1 MRKWPSAPLPGNHV
15 RINSDCLRH
24 FASEK
29 MVIPLGRWAGLA
41 MSAKISV
48 TTQRVGVI
56 CILFLL
62 WKISEAR
69 CTSQTCYMKRECV
82 WNHTIWCSLHVS
94 VHPSFLTAGTAVRA
108 AQEMTIDEGSQ
119 AFKRMP
125 PAPNAKRSP
134 KKLELDSD
142 LEPWRQSCWDCC
154 TGRISLNSWMF
165 YWVNTL
171 QTMSFRWSGARMRM
185 VFQKVHAEL
194 SGETWLE
201 ILGCQIGKSLSPP
214 WEAELLTL

>member
-1 MRKWPSAPLPGNHV
+1 MTKATEGTWKHEEMTLCSSSWKSCTHRFWLSKAF
-15 RINSDCLRH
+15 CLW
-24 FASEK
+24 K

-108 AQEMTIDEGSQ
+108 AQEMTKDEGSQ

-125 PAPNAKRSP
+125 PTPNAKWSP
-134 KKLELDSD
+134 KKLELASD
-142 LEPWRQSCWDCC
+142 LEPGGKVAEIDVRVESALTAGCF
-154 TGRISLNSWMF
+154 TG
-165 YWVNTL
+165 
-171 QTMSFRWSGARMRM
+171 
-185 VFQKVHAEL
+185 
-194 SGETWLE
+194 
-201 ILGCQIGKSLSPP
+201 
-214 WEAELLTL
+214 